1 MNICGAGSVG
11 NSLTTRLQHQWQV
24 EDMQHCCPSLD
35 LPAPAT
41 WDLDVSMPPEE
52 LRFAAGWQQRR
63 EGYQSSGADQGTQK
77 PSRRAA
83 AARAQCG
90 PCDSPK
96 MQRDGFWRPTH
107 PCERLFTQSPPI
119 MRPPSESAGTNPG
132 DFCVAAVEPRIHQKQ
147 RSLKGPGPV
156 RSRQRVGEV
165 LEGRGL
171 WQLLQDAVLLEVFL
185 RRAHQLPHDA
195 GDDQH
200 VWRPGIC
207 NRTAWVS
214 TTVTEQGIPQ

>member
-24 EDMQHCCPSLD
+24 EDMQHCYPSLD

-119 MRPPSESAGTNPG
+119 MRPPCHFPIGRDQAWRLLCSRGRAPHPSKATLTEGAGPSAITP
-132 DFCVAAVEPRIHQKQ
+132 AR
-147 RSLKGPGPV
+147 
-156 RSRQRVGEV
+156 
-165 LEGRGL
+165 GRG
-171 WQLLQDAVLLEVFL
+171 
-185 RRAHQLPHDA
+185 
-195 GDDQH
+195 
-200 VWRPGIC
+200 
-207 NRTAWVS
+207 S
-214 TTVTEQGIPQ
+214 